1 MGDAAFASDGTA
13 HNLTGS
19 DKGNSALLGRQPNQ
33 RGVAMSV
40 RFILVAS
47 LAAPLLSGCLARTAL
62 DVVTLPVKA
71 ASKGVDLATTSQS
84 EADQKRG
91 QQIRQR
97 EERLGKLEREFDK
110 LQASCLEGDRR
121 ACERQSTVK
130 AQIDAIVPTLP
141 YESD

>member
-1 MGDAAFASDGTA
+1 
-13 HNLTGS
+13 
-19 DKGNSALLGRQPNQ
+19 
-33 RGVAMSV
+33 MSV
-40 RFILVAS
+40 RIAFAAP
-47 LAAPLLSGCLARTAL
+47 LAALLLSGCLAKTAL
-62 DVVTLPVKA
+62 DVVTLPVKV

-91 QQIRQR
+91 KEIRQR
-97 EERLGKLEREFDK
+97 EERLGKLERDYDK
-110 LQASCLEGDRR
+110 LQANCLKGDRR